1 MSRRFPSRW
10 WTETVRI
17 RERIRRA
24 ARRRRTPPDTPAEV
38 GREGERV
45 AAIRLAETGLRIVAR
60 NRRIAGV
67 EIDILAADLP
77 RNEWVVVEVKTTSN
91 GSPGERRVDRHR
103 LRRLGRAASVIGEDR
118 AVRIVIVAVDLR
130 NTPPD
135 IRIFEA

>member
-1 MSRRFPSRW
+1 MTLRFPSSW
-10 WTETVRI
+10 WTRAVRV
-17 RERIRRA
+17 RERIRQA
-24 ARRRRTPPDTPAEV
+24 GRRRSKAPTTAAEV

-45 AAIRLAETGLRIVAR
+45 AAIRMAETGLRIVAR

-67 EIDILAADLP
+67 EVYILAADHA

-103 LRRLGRAASVIGEDR
+103 LRRLARAASAIGVDR
-118 AVRIVIVAVDLR
+118 AVRITIVAVDLQ

-135 IRIFEA
+135 IRMFET